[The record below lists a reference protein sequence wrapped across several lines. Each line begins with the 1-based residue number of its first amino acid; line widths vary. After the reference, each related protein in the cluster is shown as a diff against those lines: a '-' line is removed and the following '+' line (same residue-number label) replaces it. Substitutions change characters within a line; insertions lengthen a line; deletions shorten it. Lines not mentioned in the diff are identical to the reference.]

1 MGFSLYNLN
10 ILSSKSNFYLLLD
23 QNSTILLCSG
33 DIEEDDMMIPSEL
46 SSLPANQNGGHHG
59 GGHFGEAMF
68 QHAEQ
73 LVRSQLLGQLGQ
85 DQMQLLHSLQQ
96 LGRKQKEVSATSHS
110 YKVKNVELFCKSGVA
125 DPDSLRSSPSFLPDP
140 DSYLLVP
147 KQSHF
152 SLNPLILP

>member
-1 MGFSLYNLN
+1 
-10 ILSSKSNFYLLLD
+10 
-23 QNSTILLCSG
+23 
-33 DIEEDDMMIPSEL
+33 MMIPSEL

-96 LGRKQKEVSATSHS
+96 LGRKQKEVSNHIS
-110 YKVKNVELFCKSGVA
+110 YINTVKILELYAQKHAG
-125 DPDSLRSSPSFLPDP
+125 LRIR
-140 DSYLLVP
+140 
-147 KQSHF
+147 
-152 SLNPLILP
+152 IL

>member
-1 MGFSLYNLN
+1 
-10 ILSSKSNFYLLLD
+10 
-23 QNSTILLCSG
+23 LLCSG

-96 LGRKQKEVSATSHS
+96 LGRKQKEVSSHISFMIKQLMPTKLTFWNCAT
-110 YKVKNVELFCKSGVA
+110 KSVQGCGSGFIEIEPFFVPGPDYFLL
-125 DPDSLRSSPSFLPDP
+125 DPKKKRF
-140 DSYLLVP
+140 
-147 KQSHF
+147 F
-152 SLNPLILP
+152 

>member
-1 MGFSLYNLN
+1 M
-10 ILSSKSNFYLLLD
+10 LSEYHKFYINFFL
-23 QNSTILLCSG
+23 SFIRSIILLRSG

-46 SSLPANQNGGHHG
+46 SSLPANQNGGHHHG

-96 LGRKQKEVSATSHS
+96 LGRKQKEVSNHISFIKTVHA
-110 YKVKNVELFCKSGVA
+110 YKV
-125 DPDSLRSSPSFLPDP
+125 
-140 DSYLLVP
+140 
-147 KQSHF
+147 
-152 SLNPLILP
+152 

>member
-1 MGFSLYNLN
+1 MF
-10 ILSSKSNFYLLLD
+10 
-23 QNSTILLCSG
+23 CSG

-96 LGRKQKEVSATSHS
+96 LGRKQKEVSATSHKQMPTKLK
-110 YKVKNVELFCKSGVA
+110 YWKCTAKAG
-125 DPDSLRSSPSFLPDP
+125 
-140 DSYLLVP
+140 LLIRI
-147 KQSHF
+147 Q
-152 SLNPLILP
+152 